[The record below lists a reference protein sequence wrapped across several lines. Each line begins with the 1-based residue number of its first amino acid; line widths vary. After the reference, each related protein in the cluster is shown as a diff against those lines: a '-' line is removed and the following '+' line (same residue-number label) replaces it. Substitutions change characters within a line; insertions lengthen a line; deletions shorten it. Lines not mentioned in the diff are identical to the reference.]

1 MFFNRPD
8 KWPIIDLKKQKFFWI
23 PQQEMCVCC
32 TQTSSFTFSCK
43 FLKFPKFQ
51 IQNQSICHWK
61 RLNFP
66 ILIEENLTQILV
78 TARYFIKDKKLETEV
93 FETFQTEPPPET
105 LYGGK
110 FQNQIEGLLEKP

>member
-1 MFFNRPD
+1 
-8 KWPIIDLKKQKFFWI
+8 
-23 PQQEMCVCC
+23 MCVCC

-61 RLNFP
+61 RQNLP
-66 ILIEENLTQILV
+66 ILIEENLTEILV
-78 TARYFIKDKKLETEV
+78 TERYFIKDKKLETEV

-110 FQNQIEGLLEKP
+110 FQNQIDGLLEKP